1 MIKIGIVEDIKP
13 LGEALKEKVELATEF
28 SVVFI
33 AANGKDAVAK
43 VDDMAVDVLL
53 MDINMPVMD
62 GIEATKLIA
71 EKWPEVKIV
80 MCTVFSDEQN
90 LFNAI
95 MAGAI
100 GYLLKDEPPNKIH
113 KSIYEAMEGGVPMSA
128 EMARKSLKLVKKT
141 SQKPDKSLKEEYK
154 LTSREIEVLE
164 CVSRGKSYEQVADK
178 LYISYGTV
186 RKHVENCYKK
196 LRVHSKLEAFNKL
209 NKEGFFNA

>member
-13 LGEALKEKVELATEF
+13 LGEALKEKVELAPEF

-33 AANGKDAVAK
+33 AQNGQDAIDKVA
-43 VDDMAVDVLL
+43 DFAVDVLL

-62 GIEATKLIA
+62 GVEATQKITDQ
-71 EKWPEVKIV
+71 WPEIKIV

-100 GYLLKDEPPNKIH
+100 GYLLKDETPGKIH
-113 KSIYEAMEGGVPMSA
+113 RSLYEAMEGGVPMSA
-128 EMARKSLKLVKKT
+128 EMARKSLKLVKATNVKAT
-141 SQKPDKSLKEEYK
+141 KSLSEEYK
-154 LTSREIEVLE
+154 LTAREIEVLE
-164 CVSRGKSYEQVADK
+164 CVSRGKSYEQVADS
-178 LYISYGTV
+178 LFISYGTV

-196 LRVHSKLEAFNKL
+196 LRVHSKIEAFNKL
-209 NKEGFFNA
+209 SKEGFF